1 MSKRIGIVGA
11 GLGGL
16 SAAIRLANVGFKVD
30 VYEQNS
36 SPGGKAAQFSKN
48 GFRFDKGPSLL
59 TMPFVIQEL
68 FRDSGEEIN
77 DYLNLKQLEI
87 ICKYFYPD
95 GSVINAYS
103 DMDKFGDEIELK
115 TTDKKESLKKYLN
128 YCKTIYDLT
137 SDLFLYN
144 SPAELSTFLNKK
156 AFSTLLQINK
166 IDPFRTM
173 HQANSDFFSD
183 SKLVQLFDRY
193 ATYNGSNPYKAPA
206 TLNIIQHVEYNL
218 GSFIPVGGIY
228 SITEA
233 LMKLALKKG
242 VKFHFNCKVDE
253 IIIEGKNA
261 KGLKINNQFEKYDAV
276 LSNVDVNTT
285 FQKLIKNI
293 QTRESLRYSKLPP
306 SFSGLVFYWGINGT
320 FPKLETHN
328 IFFSE
333 NYRQEFEYLF
343 FNKTIPL
350 DPTIYVYIS
359 SKLNKQDAP
368 DGCENWFVMVN
379 APYIHNQDWD
389 AEIKTTRYNI
399 IEKLSKYLQLD
410 ISKNILF
417 EESLTPINIQN
428 NTGSYLGSIYG
439 IASNDKFSAFRRQSN
454 KSRTIKNLYFCG
466 GSAHPGGGIPLV
478 ILSGKISSELIKKDL
493 A

>member
-1 MSKRIGIVGA
+1 MSKKIGIVGA

-16 SAAIRLANVGFKVD
+16 SASIRLANFGFDVD
-30 VYEQNS
+30 VYEQDS
-36 SPGGKAAQFSKN
+36 VPGGKASQFIRD

-59 TMPFVIQEL
+59 TMPFVLQEL

-77 DYLNLKQLEI
+77 NYLTLNQLET

-103 DMDKFGDEIELK
+103 DMDRFGDEIELN
-115 TTDKKESLKKYLN
+115 TTDKKESLKKYLS
-128 YCKTIYDLT
+128 YCKSIYDLT

-173 HQANSDFFSD
+173 HEANSEFFSD

-218 GSFIPVGGIY
+218 GSFIPAGGIY
-228 SITEA
+228 SITNA
-233 LMKLALKKG
+233 LFNLAQKKG
-242 VKFHFNCKVDE
+242 VKFNFNSKVDE
-253 IIIEGKNA
+253 IVIEGKKA
-261 KGLKINNQFEKYDAV
+261 IGLTINGQFERYDAA

-293 QTRESLRYSKLPP
+293 KTRESIRYSKLPP

-320 FPKLETHN
+320 FPQLETHN
-328 IFFSE
+328 IFFSK

-343 FNKTIPL
+343 LNKTIPD
-350 DPTIYVYIS
+350 DPTIYIYIS

-368 DGCENWFVMVN
+368 DDCENWFVMVN
-379 APYIHNQDWD
+379 APYIQNQDWD
-389 AEIKTTRYNI
+389 AEIKTARYRI
-399 IEKLSKYLQLD
+399 IEKLNKFFQLD

-417 EESLTPINIQN
+417 EESLTPIDIQN

-439 IASNDKFSAFRRQSN
+439 IASNDKFSAFKRQSN
-454 KSRTIKNLYFCG
+454 KSKTIKNLYFCG